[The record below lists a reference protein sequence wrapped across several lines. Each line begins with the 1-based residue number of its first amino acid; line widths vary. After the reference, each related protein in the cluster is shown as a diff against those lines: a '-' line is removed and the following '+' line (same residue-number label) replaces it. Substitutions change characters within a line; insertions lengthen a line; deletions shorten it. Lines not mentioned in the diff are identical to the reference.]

1 MMLRRFAS
9 NASSFASAGLRRYRK
24 HDLGNAKAV
33 EREAYWL
40 DALPQFDDTGRISR
54 IIHQVYPTLSLPAPL
69 QANVAA
75 MRSANPGWEH
85 RLYDEAACQA
95 FIAEHYGEVVLDRY
109 LRINPRYGAARGDLV
124 RYLIVYALGGVYL
137 DIKSYFDR
145 PLDSAISEDDA
156 FILAQWS
163 NAPDGDNPGF
173 GFHPDV
179 DDLPGGE
186 YQQWH
191 VIAAPMHPF
200 LRAVIAKVLAN
211 IETYRPW
218 RHGVGRNGVFR
229 VTGPIAY
236 TRAILP
242 IVHRHPHKFYA
253 DSGMIGLR
261 YSIGEGYRHLAAFP
275 THYSLHTEP
284 VAAIPKWARP
294 PAAVFGYLASK
305 LQEGRSIH

>member
-1 MMLRRFAS
+1 MTLRWIVS
-9 NASSFASAGLRRYRK
+9 SISSFASTQIRTYRANGLRNPK
-24 HDLGNAKAV
+24 LL
-33 EREAYWL
+33 EREAYWQT
-40 DALPQFDDTGRISR
+40 ALPEFNDTGRIPR
-54 IIHQVYPTLSLPAPL
+54 IIHQVYPTLPLPAPL
-69 QANVAA
+69 RRNVDA
-75 MRSANPGWEH
+75 MQVANPGWEH

-95 FIAEHYGEVVLDRY
+95 FIGEKYGEAVLDRY

-145 PLDSAISEDDA
+145 PIDSVVSADDA
-156 FILAQWS
+156 YILAQWS

-173 GFHPDV
+173 GLHPDV
-179 DDLPGGE
+179 DDVPGGE

-242 IVHRHPHKFYA
+242 IVDRHPHKFYP
-253 DSGMIGLR
+253 DSGEIGLR
-261 YSIGEGYRHLAAFP
+261 YSIGEGYKHIAAFP
-275 THYSLHTEP
+275 KHYSLHTAP
-284 VAAIPKWARP
+284 VVDLPLWAKP
-294 PAAVFGYLASK
+294 PAALFGFLAGK
-305 LQEGRSIH
+305 AQAGREIH